1 MCRRLGT
8 KLSGQGWRVEA
19 LPMMTRH
26 HRLQAPAQLMTAVA
40 SRRWK
45 ISRRSSSGSSDSH
58 ASASSMSRSSG
69 SIRTDAGRSIYL
81 LCLWCEV
88 RAWVSIGWK
97 HDWKCWLVVPNA
109 YIFFENRCPNWIQSG
124 EDRLQLLKL
133 ESKIIRFRTST
144 IVFETHSQS

>member
-1 MCRRLGT
+1 
-8 KLSGQGWRVEA
+8 
-19 LPMMTRH
+19 
-26 HRLQAPAQLMTAVA
+26 
-40 SRRWK
+40 
-45 ISRRSSSGSSDSH
+45 
-58 ASASSMSRSSG
+58 MSRSSG

-88 RAWVSIGWK
+88 RPWACIGWR
-97 HDWKCWLVVPNA
+97 HGWRSWLVVPNA

-133 ESKIIRFRTST
+133 ESKMIRFRTST